1 MPLKDYTNREV
12 EVNNNVDPYED
23 EIKKLIQNKQ
33 YEEVF
38 KLEKNHNYNLKK
50 RENSILG
57 QQASSS
63 PNTNNNSIN
72 AYISQEGDIQRQNNT
87 QDLNDANANTYVN
100 SQITNKYLNDNLKAQ
115 GITQSGE
122 NAYLQAMQN
131 NALQSEY
138 NANYRSYLDREQEIE
153 QNELDAQNEQLTTLI
168 GSASTMDE
176 VYSYLQNYGYLDAN
190 NQYTDK
196 WNSLSDADKSYFTS
210 LITNAENRLS
220 SGNNEYNDIISN
232 GRTSFNLD
240 AIAQLGYTTAKGTT
254 AGGTIGDKM
263 QGEYNALVQNYG
275 YLQNGDAI
283 RMSNGGEDAGN
294 AYFLYVDGVFYQLTE
309 NEYNNYKGRR
319 FGISYN
325 SGSGAESKAIFREE

>member
-153 QNELDAQNEQLTTLI
+153 QSELDAQNEQLTTLI
-168 GSASTMDE
+168 GTANTMDE
-176 VYSYLQNYGYLDAN
+176 VYSYLQN
-190 NQYTDK
+190 
-196 WNSLSDADKSYFTS
+196 
-210 LITNAENRLS
+210 
-220 SGNNEYNDIISN
+220 
-232 GRTSFNLD
+232 
-240 AIAQLGYTTAKGTT
+240 
-254 AGGTIGDKM
+254 
-263 QGEYNALVQNYG
+263 
-275 YLQNGDAI
+275 
-283 RMSNGGEDAGN
+283 
-294 AYFLYVDGVFYQLTE
+294 
-309 NEYNNYKGRR
+309 
-319 FGISYN
+319 
-325 SGSGAESKAIFREE
+325 